1 MYSVIQWLKRSS
13 VKRKS
18 SVARSKCFEVTGTM
32 KRRSIILI
40 NESPWTDKLTIRDKV
55 SVIPTVLCNASYQYF
70 GDTCV
75 WVYWMIVITSWVG
88 SISRVN
94 WKEKDI
100 CTRWPITGI
109 ETASSKTPTG
119 PKWVGYAHA
128 KCHSWLLLHAWITHS
143 HGVNE

>member
-1 MYSVIQWLKRSS
+1 MKRSS
-13 VKRKS
+13 VKRKQVS
-18 SVARSKCFEVTGTM
+18 PEANVSRLRVQWNDGVSYWSM
-32 KRRSIILI
+32 KAPGQISEQSEI
-40 NESPWTDKLTIRDKV
+40 KV

-100 CTRWPITGI
+100 YTRWPITGI